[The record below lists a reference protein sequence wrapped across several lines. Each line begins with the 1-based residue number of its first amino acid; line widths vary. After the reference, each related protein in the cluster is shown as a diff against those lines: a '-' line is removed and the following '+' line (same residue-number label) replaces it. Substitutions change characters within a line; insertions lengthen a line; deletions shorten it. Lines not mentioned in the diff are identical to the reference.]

1 MLVLTQRVGEAVV
14 IRFPAGPARD
24 VRVTVVKFEDA
35 RMRIGYEAD
44 MEVKIDREVIRK
56 SKDAMRVDG
65 GEG

>member
-1 MLVLTQRVGEAVV
+1 MV